1 MTAAASAGG
10 VDVAPATGAG
20 GVSTA
25 HAGGAAETAPRLERC
40 RLLLDDYGLDAVL
53 VTKSSDV
60 RYLSGFRGGDTAL
73 LVGAE
78 IALIVTDARY
88 WEQVREEVA
97 GFELVEAA
105 GGDLVAD
112 ALAAAAGRLGADHRL
127 GFQGGDVSFAAYR
140 RLRRRHAGRLRD
152 AGGRVTRLRVRK
164 EEAELV
170 VMRRAAAVTEAA
182 LEVVVAEGLSGRTE
196 AEVAWRVR
204 EEFHR
209 RGAEGEAFATIVAAG
224 AHAAQAHA
232 IPGPR
237 VIAPGELVIMDI
249 GAEVDGY
256 CSDITRTFAAG
267 REPDEEQRRVYD
279 VVLAA
284 QLAGLAA
291 VRHGADGR
299 ADVDEAARSV
309 VNEAGYGPH
318 FGHGTGHGV
327 GLEVHEA
334 PSLGRLRGDVL
345 EAGMVCTVEPGIYLE
360 GVVGVRIEDTVLVTA
375 DGCER
380 LTTSSKDLRIVD

>member
-1 MTAAASAGG
+1 MSGTKAGVG
-10 VDVAPATGAG
+10 AGTGAARG
-20 GVSTA
+20 
-25 HAGGAAETAPRLERC
+25 AGTRLERC
-40 RLLLDDYGLDAVL
+40 RGLLDDLHLDAVL
-53 VTKSSDV
+53 ITRPSDV
-60 RYLSGFRGGDTAL
+60 RYLSGFRGEDTTL
-73 LVGAE
+73 LIGAGV
-78 IALIVTDARY
+78 ALIVTDARY
-88 WEQVREEVA
+88 WEQVRAEVE

-105 GGDLVAD
+105 GGDLIAD
-112 ALAAAAGRLGADHRL
+112 SAAAAAERLGAELRL
-127 GFQGGDVSFAAYR
+127 GFQGTDVSYAAYR
-140 RLRRRHAGRLRD
+140 RLRRRHGGRLRD
-152 AGGRVTRLRVRK
+152 VGVHLTRLRLCK
-164 EEAELV
+164 DDAELAT
-170 VMRRAAAVTEAA
+170 MRRAAAVTEAA
-182 LEVVVAEGLSGRTE
+182 LEAVVAEGLSSRSE
-196 AEVAWRVR
+196 AEVAWRVL

-224 AHAAQAHA
+224 GHAAQAHA

-249 GAEVDGY
+249 GARVDGY

-291 VRHGADGR
+291 VRAGASGR
-299 ADVDEAARSV
+299 ADVDEAARAV
-309 VNEAGYGPH
+309 ITEAGFGQH

-345 EAGMVCTVEPGIYLE
+345 AAGMVCTVEPGIYIE
-360 GVVGVRIEDTVLVTA
+360 HVVGVRIEDTVLVTA

-380 LTTSSKDLRIVD
+380 LTVSSKELRVVG

>member
-1 MTAAASAGG
+1 MSAGG
-10 VDVAPATGAG
+10 T
-20 GVSTA
+20 
-25 HAGGAAETAPRLERC
+25 GGAVDGLDRC
-40 RLLLDDYGLDAVL
+40 RGLLGDLGLDAVL
-53 VTKSSDV
+53 VTRPSDV
-60 RYLSGFRGGDTAL
+60 RYLSGFRGDDTAL
-73 LVGAE
+73 LVGAGL
-78 IALIVTDARY
+78 ALIVTDARY

-97 GFELVEAA
+97 RFELVEAV
-105 GGDLVAD
+105 GGDLLAD
-112 ALAAAAGRLGADHRL
+112 AVAAGAARLGDAFRL
-127 GFQGGDVSFAAYR
+127 GFQGGDASYAAYR

-152 AGGRVTRLRVRK
+152 VGGRVTRLRVCK
-164 EEAELV
+164 DAAELD
-170 VMRRAAAVTEAA
+170 VMRRAAAVTEGA
-182 LEVVVAEGLSGRTE
+182 LEAVVAGGLTGRSE

-209 RGAEGEAFATIVAAG
+209 RGAEGEAFPTIVAAG
-224 AHAAQAHA
+224 GHAAQAHA

-249 GAEVDGY
+249 GARVDGY

-267 REPDEEQRRVYD
+267 REPEEEQRRVYD

-284 QLAGLAA
+284 QLAGVAA
-291 VRHGADGR
+291 VRAGASGR
-299 ADVDEAARSV
+299 ADVDEAARAV
-309 VNEAGYGPH
+309 ITEAGFGRF

-360 GVVGVRIEDTVLVTA
+360 GVAGVRIEDTVLVTA
-375 DGCER
+375 GGCER
-380 LTTSSKDLRIVD
+380 LTVSPKELRVVP